1 MKKNKKS
8 KKKDYLKLLFSIL
21 NILIA
26 MYLLKKNKYIFLCL
40 YSLSLYLMLVT
51 VKGKELRIIGKIA
64 KKEIQ
69 SVVWPKK
76 KEIIKTTSVVLLII
90 FIISIII
97 WTLDTLISGL
107 ITIMINQS

>member
-1 MKKNKKS
+1 
-8 KKKDYLKLLFSIL
+8 
-21 NILIA
+21 
-26 MYLLKKNKYIFLCL
+26 
-40 YSLSLYLMLVT
+40 MLVT

-90 FIISIII
+90 FI
-97 WTLDTLISGL
+97 
-107 ITIMINQS
+107 